1 MRRRAFLVL
10 IACLGLALAVGPVA
24 AGPLTPGPLVQVSG
38 TSAFVGCTADAVAG
52 QSGTV
57 YLNSEVEPWIEVNPT
72 NPANVVGIWQQD
84 RWSNGGARGLVAG
97 VSTNG
102 GSSWQQVPIPG
113 ISLCSGGDYQ
123 RSTDPWVSF
132 GPNGTLYQ
140 LALSFNDIAPPF
152 LPADFDHA
160 LLASRST
167 DGGLSWSD
175 PVVVRR
181 DTDANVFND
190 KQTITADPTAANL
203 VYGVWDR
210 LVFPSSEA
218 ASVRAS
224 FRTSAFRGPI
234 WFARSTN
241 GGELGAG
248 PPAL

>member
-1 MRRRAFLVL
+1 MRRRAFLVF
-10 IACLGLALAVGPVA
+10 IACLALALAAVAPVA

-38 TSAFVGCTADAVAG
+38 TSAFLGCTADAVAG

-57 YLNSEVEPWIEVNPT
+57 YLNSEVEPWIDVNPT
-72 NPANVVGIWQQD
+72 NPSNVVGIWQQD

-102 GSSWQQVPIPG
+102 GTSWQQVPIPG
-113 ISLCSGGDYQ
+113 ITLCSGGDYQ

-167 DGGLSWSD
+167 DGGL
-175 PVVVRR
+175 
-181 DTDANVFND
+181 T
-190 KQTITADPTAANL
+190 
-203 VYGVWDR
+203 
-210 LVFPSSEA
+210 
-218 ASVRAS
+218 
-224 FRTSAFRGPI
+224 
-234 WFARSTN
+234 
-241 GGELGAG
+241 
-248 PPAL
+248 